1 MTDTDIFDEAMKLYF
16 HAKEGAYTRFTAT
29 EITKSTYNVKSVIKQ
44 LLYKNPG
51 KDKIPHAGDGTE
63 QSITFEVC
71 PKGKIYNKATI
82 EIPCKFSKPNKEE
95 ISIYFKKEQTSDFQE
110 GDYWYLYLTEESS
123 FPVIGIMSDSKWTD
137 LFSDASQENDEP
149 DETLE
154 DEIKYCVPTENLRVT
169 EVDPPDM
176 SEVIRSEAEHT
187 VKSLTPEQSKIRAG
201 NMKIKG
207 NKGEDIVLE
216 IERRKMMALNRP
228 DLIPKITHVAKY
240 KDGLGYD
247 VISLDIDENGNYHE
261 IFIEVKTTA
270 GSINTP
276 FYVSSNEL
284 LVSQKLRLSYYLYR
298 IFDLSQT
305 GDSVGYYKIRG
316 ALDESCNLSPVDYI
330 ASPKK

>member
-1 MTDTDIFDEAMKLYF
+1 
-16 HAKEGAYTRFTAT
+16 
-29 EITKSTYNVKSVIKQ
+29 
-44 LLYKNPG
+44 
-51 KDKIPHAGDGTE
+51 
-63 QSITFEVC
+63 
-71 PKGKIYNKATI
+71 
-82 EIPCKFSKPNKEE
+82 
-95 ISIYFKKEQTSDFQE
+95 
-110 GDYWYLYLTEESS
+110 
-123 FPVIGIMSDSKWTD
+123 
-137 LFSDASQENDEP
+137 
-149 DETLE
+149 
-154 DEIKYCVPTENLRVT
+154 
-169 EVDPPDM
+169 
-176 SEVIRSEAEHT
+176 
-187 VKSLTPEQSKIRAG
+187 
-201 NMKIKG
+201 
-207 NKGEDIVLE
+207 
-216 IERRKMMALNRP
+216 MALNRP